1 MILMRAQSILI
12 GLAMVWQSKSF
23 VKVKTKHLWLLIVV
37 GAFDILANVT
47 FSVASQ
53 SDLLSLVSVLSSL
66 YPVVTVVMAWIFL
79 KERLIAIQYVGIV
92 VALIGVCQIAI
103 G

>member
-1 MILMRAQSILI
+1 
-12 GLAMVWQSKSF
+12 
-23 VKVKTKHLWLLIVV
+23 
-37 GAFDILANVT
+37 
-47 FSVASQ
+47 
-53 SDLLSLVSVLSSL
+53 
-66 YPVVTVVMAWIFL
+66 MAWIFL

>member
-1 MILMRAQSILI
+1 
-12 GLAMVWQSKSF
+12 
-23 VKVKTKHLWLLIVV
+23 VKTKHIGLLIVV
-37 GAFDILANVT
+37 GVFDILANVA

-66 YPVVTVVMAWIFL
+66 YPVVTLVMAWVFL
-79 KERLIAIQYVGIV
+79 KERLIAIQYAGILI
-92 VALIGVCQIAI
+92 ALVGVCQIAI